1 MGADKPGFCAT
12 DIDVT
17 LCELHISGTQALHFP
32 ALEYETGLENI
43 FDEIVVPRLAIHCN
57 HVAGRLFR
65 LFAAHQFDRVGFDGD
80 AIIRRVLLSVPGI
93 CMRIAAII
101 ADQRKIMLSNQA
113 ADPAKRS
120 SLHGH
125 WSSRMAFVLAVTGS
139 AVGLGNIWKF
149 PYVVGQNGGG
159 AFVLVYLACVALIG
173 MPVMMS
179 EILMGRRGRR
189 NPIATM
195 ALLGAEEGKSRNWK
209 WVGGMGVLAGILIL
223 SFYSVIGGWTLS
235 YVINSASGIFTDA
248 TASDVTR
255 IRDAFTGSWKTMGLF
270 HTLFMGL
277 TIFVV
282 ARGVE
287 RGLEQAVRFMVPA
300 LLLLMV
306 ILLGY
311 SISSG
316 HFGEGLAFMFAPDFS
331 KLTWDTVLAAMG
343 QAFFTLSIGM
353 GAVMAYGAYL
363 PEETSITSA
372 SATVAL
378 ADTAIAILAGLVIF
392 PLVFANGLDP
402 ADGPGLVFIT
412 LPLAF
417 GQMSGGTFF
426 STVFFVLLSFA
437 AWTSAISLMEP
448 AVAWVVEQFNRT
460 RAQAAIMI
468 GVLIWAA
475 GFGTVLSFN
484 ELSDFR
490 FWRGTIFD
498 NLDHLT
504 INILLPLGG
513 VLIVVFAGW
522 VMCRNSTADELGSSG
537 AIYKLWRVL
546 ARYVAPIG
554 ILFVFLKAI
563 GLLPDLS

>member
-1 MGADKPGFCAT
+1 
-12 DIDVT
+12 
-17 LCELHISGTQALHFP
+17 
-32 ALEYETGLENI
+32 
-43 FDEIVVPRLAIHCN
+43 
-57 HVAGRLFR
+57 
-65 LFAAHQFDRVGFDGD
+65 
-80 AIIRRVLLSVPGI
+80 
-93 CMRIAAII
+93 
-101 ADQRKIMLSNQA
+101 
-113 ADPAKRS
+113 
-120 SLHGH
+120 
-125 WSSRMAFVLAVTGS
+125 MAFILAVTGS

-149 PYVVGQNGGG
+149 PYVAGQNGGG
-159 AFVLVYLACVALIG
+159 AFVLIYLACVAVIG

-195 ALLGAEEGKSRNWK
+195 ELLGREEGKSGNWK
-209 WVGGMGVLAGILIL
+209 WVGGMGVLAGIFIL

-235 YVINSASGIFTDA
+235 YVLKSASGSFSN
-248 TASDVTR
+248 ASAAEITSM
-255 IRDAFTGSWKTMGLF
+255 RDAFVGSWQTMGLF
-270 HTLFMGL
+270 HTVFMGL
-277 TIFVV
+277 SIFVV

-300 LLLLMV
+300 LLVLMV

-311 SISSG
+311 SINSG
-316 HFGEGLAFMFAPDFS
+316 YFGEGLTFMFEPDFS
-331 KLTWDTVLAAMG
+331 KVDWNTVLAAMG

-372 SATVAL
+372 ATTVAI
-378 ADTAIAILAGLVIF
+378 ADTMIAILAGLVIF

-417 GQMSGGTFF
+417 GHMAGGTFF
-426 STVFFVLLSFA
+426 STLFFVLLSFA

-448 AVAWVVEQFNRT
+448 AVAWVVERFNHT
-460 RAQAAIMI
+460 RAQAAILM
-468 GVLIWAA
+468 GLLIWAA
-475 GFGTVLSFN
+475 GLGTVLSFN
-484 ELSDFR
+484 VLSEFK
-490 FWRGTIFD
+490 FWRGTIFE

-504 INILLPLGG
+504 INIMLPLGG

-522 VMCRNSTADELGSSG
+522 VMCRNATADELGGSG
-537 AIYKLWRVL
+537 LIYKLWRIL

-554 ILFVFLKAI
+554 ILFVFLKSV
-563 GLLPDLS
+563 GLLPELS

>member
-1 MGADKPGFCAT
+1 MLSSQAT
-12 DIDVT
+12 DT
-17 LCELHISGTQALHFP
+17 EK
-32 ALEYETGLENI
+32 
-43 FDEIVVPRLAIHCN
+43 
-57 HVAGRLFR
+57 
-65 LFAAHQFDRVGFDGD
+65 
-80 AIIRRVLLSVPGI
+80 RR
-93 CMRIAAII
+93 
-101 ADQRKIMLSNQA
+101 
-113 ADPAKRS
+113 

-159 AFVLVYLACVALIG
+159 AFVLVYLACVAIIG
-173 MPVMMS
+173 MPVMMA

-195 ALLGAEEGKSRNWK
+195 ALLGAEEGKSQNWR

-235 YVINSASGIFTDA
+235 YVFKSASGMFANA
-248 TASDVTR
+248 TAAEITS
-255 IRDAFTGSWKTMGLF
+255 IRDGFTGSWTTVALY
-270 HTLFMGL
+270 HTLFMTL

-287 RGLEQAVRFMVPA
+287 RGLEQAVRLMVPA
-300 LLLLMV
+300 LLLLMLA
-306 ILLGY
+306 LLGY

-316 HFGEGLAFMFAPDFS
+316 YFSEGLAFMFTPDFD
-331 KLTWDTVLAAMG
+331 KLTWDSVLAAMG

-363 PEETSITSA
+363 PKETSIIGA
-372 SATVAL
+372 SATVAA
-378 ADTAIAILAGLVIF
+378 ADTLIAILAGLVIF

-417 GQMSGGTFF
+417 GHMQGGVFF
-426 STVFFVLLSFA
+426 ATVFFVLLSFA

-448 AVAWVVEQFNRT
+448 AVAWIVEKFNRT
-460 RAQAAIMI
+460 RAQAAVMI
-468 GVLIWAA
+468 GLLIWAA
-475 GFGTVLSFN
+475 GFGTALSFN
-484 ELSDFR
+484 VLSEFK

-498 NLDHLT
+498 NLDYLT
-504 INILLPLGG
+504 INIMLPLGG

-522 VMCRNSTADELGSSG
+522 VMCRNATSDELGSSG
-537 AIYKLWRVL
+537 GIYKLWRL
-546 ARYVAPIG
+546 LSRYVAPIG